1 MVSNKTFD
9 ASRDGKVSKLR
20 IAAGDITVSRLLRAF
35 QASTH
40 CIYIWIIAKSPND
53 MTATVQDYV
62 ILSKS
67 QIVFNCDYLA
77 SSCVGGEIFNV
88 LP

>member
-1 MVSNKTFD
+1 MDTIPSPMARLESAKEVKVSRSFRLSVRRHHGKH
-9 ASRDGKVSKLR
+9 GKVLKLR
-20 IAAGDITVSRLLRAF
+20 IAAGDITVSRLLRTF

-40 CIYIWIIAKSPND
+40 CIYIWILAKSPND

-67 QIVFNCDYLA
+67 
-77 SSCVGGEIFNV
+77 
-88 LP
+88 

>member
-9 ASRDGKVSKLR
+9 ASRDGKVLKLR
-20 IAAGDITVSRLLRAF
+20 IAAWDITVSRLLRAF

-40 CIYIWIIAKSPND
+40 CICIWILAKSPDD
-53 MTATVQDYV
+53 MTETVQDYV

-67 QIVFNCDYLA
+67 
-77 SSCVGGEIFNV
+77 
-88 LP
+88 